1 MSSSLWTG
9 RIQERIALPQVLR
22 GMLVIGMLYLALRF
36 KSSNLLYNT
45 VFINN
50 VFINKPNKLR
60 STKCLV
66 NLF

>member
-9 RIQERIALPQVLR
+9 RLHERIALPQVLR

-45 VFINN
+45 VFIN
-50 VFINKPNKLR
+50 KPNKLR